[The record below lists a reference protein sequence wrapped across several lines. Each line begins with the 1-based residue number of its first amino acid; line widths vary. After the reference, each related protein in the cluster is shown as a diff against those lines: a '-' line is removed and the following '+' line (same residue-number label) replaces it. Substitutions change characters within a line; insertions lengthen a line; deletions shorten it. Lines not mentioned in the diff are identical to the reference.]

1 MFKRHHQVFT
11 ALRVL
16 LDVAMVAAAFAGAYA
31 IRFGSPR
38 TFPYPELPP
47 PRETLTVGAIA
58 PVLWPG
64 VLRGAG
70 LYRPQR
76 QKSAGDEVFG
86 AFKATVV
93 GGLLLVALPYFVR
106 EERYSGAARL

>member
-47 PRETLTVGAIA
+47 LRETLTVCALA
-58 PVLWPG
+58 LALWPV
-64 VLRGAG
+64 VLRSVG

-76 QKSAGDEVFG
+76 QRSARRAG
-86 AFKATVV
+86 
-93 GGLLLVALPYFVR
+93 
-106 EERYSGAARL
+106 

>member
-16 LDVAMVAAAFAGAYA
+16 LDVAMVVAAFAGAYA

-47 PRETLTVGAIA
+47 
-58 PVLWPG
+58 
-64 VLRGAG
+64 LR
-70 LYRPQR
+70 
-76 QKSAGDEVFG
+76 
-86 AFKATVV
+86 
-93 GGLLLVALPYFVR
+93 
-106 EERYSGAARL
+106 